1 MSKDDKTGFWGAFSI
16 GVGGMVGGGIFALL
30 GLAIGLARGGTP
42 VAFAFAGGITL
53 ITAYSYARLSVAYPN
68 KGGTVKFINQGW
80 GATIFSGGLNN
91 LLWLSYVIMLALYA
105 KAFGSYGLA
114 LFPKADPIFSHVFL
128 SGIIILATVLN
139 YLNAKLIGEIE
150 TGVVVFKILIL
161 LIFVAL
167 GLATLG
173 KSDQTGQLAVSEWTS
188 PFRLLAGGMV
198 IFVAYEG
205 FELIAN
211 TADDI
216 ENPKR
221 NLPAAYFASVGFV
234 VLLYVLISIVS
245 VGQVSFDKLA
255 EAKDYALAE
264 AAKPFFGAAGY
275 TLVSIT
281 ALLSTFSAINA
292 TLYGGSRVNYET
304 AEEKELFQSFTN
316 YIYDEPVGLPLI
328 AILTLL
334 VANLLPLESI
344 STSGSAGFLLIFA
357 AVNYVAYKKRADINA
372 NKYLP
377 LTGTIL
383 CAIAFVV
390 LLLQQGLENIWGAV
404 AAVTIVGISFLI
416 EWLYKRKRN

>member
-1 MSKDDKTGFWGAFSI
+1 MAKDSKTGFWGAFSI

-30 GLAIGLARGGTP
+30 GLAISLARGGTP
-42 VAFAFAGGITL
+42 VAFAFAGVITL

-68 KGGTVKFINQGW
+68 KGGTVKFINEGW
-80 GATIFSGGLNN
+80 GATLVSGGLNN
-91 LLWLSYVIMLALYA
+91 LLWLSYVIMLSLYA
-105 KAFGSYGLA
+105 KAFGSYGVA
-114 LFPKADPIFSHVFL
+114 LLSNADPIYSHIFM

-150 TGVVVFKILIL
+150 TGVVVFKLLIL

-173 KSDQTGQLAVSEWTS
+173 KSDQTGQLAMSEWAS
-188 PFRLLAGGMV
+188 PFSLLAGGMV

-216 ENPKR
+216 EKPKR

-275 TLVSIT
+275 TLISIT

-292 TLYGGSRVNYET
+292 TLYGGARVNYET
-304 AEEKELFQSFTN
+304 AEEKELFQSFTH
-316 YIYDEPVGLPLI
+316 YIYDEPIGLPLI
-328 AILTLL
+328 AVLTLL
-334 VANLLPLESI
+334 VANLVPLESI

-357 AVNYVAYKKRADINA
+357 AVNYVAYKRRTDIGA

-377 LTGTIL
+377 LAGTIL
-383 CAIAFVV
+383 CSIAFVV
-390 LLLQQGLENIWGAV
+390 LLLQQGLKNIWGAV
-404 AAVTIVGISFLI
+404 AALTIIGLSFFI
-416 EWLYKRKRN
+416 EWLYKRKK